1 MYIVFFGNM
10 IAPVLQNTRDN
21 TLFKGKAILLFG
33 ARKVG
38 KTTLLTQWA
47 NSCHKPI
54 LEVSGEEPDIRELL
68 SSITSTQLKN
78 YIGHNTLFIID
89 EAQRLANTGLALKLI
104 TDKLKHVHT
113 GPSAFDRANK
123 MNEPFGRKFEYK
135 LFPVTQT
142 IHENHE

>member
-10 IAPVLQNTRDN
+10 TAPVLQNTRDN

-78 YIGHNTLFIID
+78 YIGHNPKNSYEFFARRAD
-89 EAQRLANTGLALKLI
+89 ELQNSV
-104 TDKLKHVHT
+104 KHHVMHKT
-113 GPSAFDRANK
+113 
-123 MNEPFGRKFEYK
+123 
-135 LFPVTQT
+135 
-142 IHENHE
+142 